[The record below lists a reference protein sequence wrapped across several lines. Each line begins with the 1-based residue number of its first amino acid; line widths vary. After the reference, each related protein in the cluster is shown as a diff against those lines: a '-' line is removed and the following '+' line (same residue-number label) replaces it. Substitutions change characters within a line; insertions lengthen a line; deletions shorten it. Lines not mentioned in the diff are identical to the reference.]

1 MFSHAD
7 YVYAVYTERSFTK
20 AAEKLYISQPA
31 LSATVRK
38 LEKDLGYPIF
48 ERGIK
53 EVVPTAI
60 GMRYIEAA
68 GQVLSIAK
76 QLQRQ
81 TDDLLQLRTGS
92 ITLGSTTFI
101 ASYVLP
107 CLLREFSRLYP
118 GITVNLLVEQST
130 ILQEKLEKGLVDMA
144 IDNTL
149 SCDPEYEYTPLF
161 TERIIVGIPE
171 EYPINQKLS
180 KFQLPPIPEDWTAI
194 PKLNISLLKD
204 QPFILLKSGN
214 NMRQTAGGIFSEK
227 GIKPKICYE
236 FDQLMTS
243 ISFAQN
249 GFGVCFLTDTLLRFG
264 QTCKN
269 LTLYQ
274 PDTAFPE
281 RILYAIRKKN
291 KYLPSAAQ
299 ALLEF
304 LDQQIKQK

>member
-7 YVYAVYTERSFTK
+7 YVYAVYEERSFTR

-53 EVVPTAI
+53 EVVPTDI
-60 GMRYIEAA
+60 GMKYIEAA
-68 GQVLSIAK
+68 EQVLAIGR

-107 CLLREFSRLYP
+107 GLLREFGRVYP

-130 ILQEKLEKGLVDMA
+130 ILQEKLEKGLVDLA

-149 SCDPEYEYTPLF
+149 SCNDEYEYCPLF
-161 TERIIVGIPE
+161 TERIIVGVPE
-171 EYPINQKLS
+171 EYPINRQLAHL
-180 KFQLPPIPEDWTAI
+180 QLPLSPEGWAEH
-194 PKLNISLLKD
+194 PKLDMALLAD

-214 NMRQTAGGIFSEK
+214 NMRQTAGSIFAEK
-227 GIKPKICYE
+227 SIMPRVSYE

-249 GFGVCFLTDTLLRFG
+249 GLGVCFLTDTLLRWG
-264 QTCKN
+264 QACKN

-274 PDTAFPE
+274 PETAFPE

-304 LDQQIKQK
+304 LKDRIS

>member
-7 YVYAVYTERSFTK
+7 YVYAIYQERSFTK

-38 LEKDLGYPIF
+38 LEKDIGYPIF
-48 ERGIK
+48 ERGVK
-53 EVVPTAI
+53 EVIPTAL
-60 GMRYIEAA
+60 GMKYIEAA
-68 GQVLSIAK
+68 EQVLDIAK

-81 TDDLLQLRTGS
+81 TDDLLQLRTGN

-107 CLLREFSRLYP
+107 GLLRDFSKLYP

-130 ILQEKLEKGLVDMA
+130 ILQEKLEKGLVDIA

-149 SCDPEYEYTPLF
+149 SCHEEYVYSPLF
-161 TERIIVGIPE
+161 TERIIVGVPE
-171 EYPINQKLS
+171 EFSINKELTPYR
-180 KFQLPPIPEDWTAI
+180 LPPNIHEWAGV
-194 PKLNISLLKD
+194 PKMSISLLKN

-214 NMRQTAGGIFSEK
+214 NMRQTAGGIFAEK
-227 GIKPKICYE
+227 KLRPKISYE

-249 GFGVCFLTDTLLRFG
+249 GLGVCFLTDTLLRFG
-264 QTCKN
+264 QTCRG
-269 LTLYQ
+269 LALYQ

-281 RILYAIRKKN
+281 RVLYAIHKKN
-291 KYLPSAAQ
+291 KYLPSAVQ

-304 LDQQIKQK
+304 LTQRIA

>member
-7 YVYAVYTERSFTK
+7 YVYAIYQERSFTK

-38 LEKDLGYPIF
+38 LEKDIGYPIF
-48 ERGIK
+48 ERGVK
-53 EVVPTAI
+53 EVIPTAL
-60 GMRYIEAA
+60 GLKYIEAA
-68 GQVLSIAK
+68 EQVLDIAK

-81 TDDLLQLRTGS
+81 TDDLLQLRTGN

-107 CLLREFSRLYP
+107 GLLRDFSRLYP

-130 ILQEKLEKGLVDMA
+130 ILQEKLEKGLVDIA

-149 SCDPEYEYTPLF
+149 SCHEEYVYSPLF

-171 EYPINQKLS
+171 EYAINKSLTS
-180 KFQLPPIPEDWTAI
+180 FRLPSDISRWADV
-194 PKLNISLLKD
+194 PKLNIALLKG

-214 NMRQTAGGIFSEK
+214 NMRQTANGIFAEK
-227 GIKPKICYE
+227 KMRPKVSYE

-249 GFGVCFLTDTLLRFG
+249 GLGVCFLTDTLLRFG
-264 QTCKN
+264 QTCQG
-269 LTLYQ
+269 LALYQ

-304 LDQQIKQK
+304 LTDRIA

>member
-7 YVYAVYTERSFTK
+7 YVYAIYTERSFTR

-53 EVVPTAI
+53 EVIPTAI
-60 GMRYIEAA
+60 GMKYIEAA
-68 GQVLSIAK
+68 EQVLAIGH
-76 QLQRQ
+76 QLRRQ

-92 ITLGSTTFI
+92 ITIGSTTFI

-107 CLLREFSRLYP
+107 GLLREFSALYP

-130 ILQEKLEKGLVDMA
+130 ILQEKLEKGVVDIA

-149 SCDPEYEYTPLF
+149 SCNEEYEYSPLF
-161 TERIIVGIPE
+161 TEQIIVGVPE
-171 EYPINQKLS
+171 EYAVNKGLTPYR
-180 KFQLPPIPEDWTAI
+180 LPQDPEQWNSI
-194 PKLNISLLKD
+194 PKLNIGLLRD

-214 NMRQTAGGIFSEK
+214 NMRQTAGGIFAEK
-227 GIKPKICYE
+227 SIKPRICYE

-249 GFGVCFLTDTLLRFG
+249 GLGVCFLTDTLLRFG
-264 QTCKN
+264 QTCKG
-269 LTLYQ
+269 LILYR

-281 RILYAIRKKN
+281 RVLYAIRKKN

-304 LDQQIKQK
+304 LDQKMK

>member
-7 YVYAVYTERSFTK
+7 YVYAVYQERSFTR

-53 EVVPTAI
+53 EVIPTAI
-60 GMRYIEAA
+60 GMKYIEAA
-68 GQVLSIAK
+68 EQVLTIGR

-107 CLLREFSRLYP
+107 GLLRKFSRLYP

-171 EYPINQKLS
+171 EYPINKKLS
-180 KFQLPPIPEDWTAI
+180 KFQLSPIPEDWTAI

-264 QTCKN
+264 QTCKS

-274 PDTAFPE
+274 PDTAFSE

-291 KYLPSAAQ
+291 KYLPSAVQ

-304 LDQQIKQK
+304 LDQQIK